1 MRKRA
6 MIAQA
11 YGALALSAV
20 ALTFFSG
27 CTTLPAD
34 AVQRIERARKHYQ
47 ANQYTDAERLVNL
60 VIDGYPETKGVGAAY
75 YLRGMCNYR
84 KKRDPQARSDFHK
97 ALQTSSDPEVM
108 ARAHAQLGH
117 IAFQADDYRRA
128 IAHYVE
134 VVKTGGEVSFMD
146 QVYYR
151 YGDSLQK
158 AGQWQAAR
166 KIFPKVW
173 TLFPDSEF
181 APFARRKFAWVR
193 NSFAIQCAAFNR
205 SDLAHDFANDLRRKG
220 LDASTDVNLR
230 GERAKH
236 VVHVGRYSSF
246 RDARDDLARVR
257 QVAADAFIVP

>member
-1 MRKRA
+1 MLKRA
-6 MIAQA
+6 IAAQA
-11 YGALALSAV
+11 AGALALSAV

-27 CTTLPAD
+27 CATLPAD

-47 ANQYTDAERLVNL
+47 AEQYTDAERLVNL

-84 KKRDPQARSDFHK
+84 KKRDPQARSDFHQ
-97 ALQTSSDPEVM
+97 ALRTSSDPEM
-108 ARAHAQLGH
+108 TARANAQLGH
-117 IAFQADDYRRA
+117 IAFQANDYRQA
-128 IAHYVE
+128 IGHYME
-134 VVKTGGEVSFMD
+134 AVKTGGEVSFMD

-158 AGQWQAAR
+158 AGQWQTAR

-173 TLFPDSEF
+173 KLFPGSEF
-181 APFARRKFAWVR
+181 VPFARRKFSWR
-193 NSFAIQCAAFNR
+193 HDFFSIQCAAFNR

-230 GERAKH
+230 GARAKH
-236 VVHVGRYSSF
+236 VVHAGRYLSF
-246 RDARDDLARVR
+246 RDARDGLARVR
-257 QVAADAFIVP
+257 QVVADAFIVP

>member
-1 MRKRA
+1 MRKRVMA
-6 MIAQA
+6 AQA
-11 YGALALSAV
+11 YVALALGVV

-27 CTTLPAD
+27 CATLPAD

-47 ANQYTDAERLVNL
+47 AEQYTDAERLVNL
-60 VIDGYPETKGVGAAY
+60 VIGGYPETKGVGAAY
-75 YLRGMCNYR
+75 YLRGMCKYR

-97 ALQTSSDPEVM
+97 ALQTSSDPQVL
-108 ARAHAQLGH
+108 ARANAQLGH
-117 IAFQADDYRRA
+117 IAFQADDYRKA
-128 IAHYVE
+128 IGHYIE

-158 AGQWQAAR
+158 VGQWQAAR

-173 TLFPDSEF
+173 KLFPGSEF
-181 APFARRKFAWVR
+181 VPFARRKFAWAR

-230 GERAKH
+230 GARAKH
-236 VVHVGRYSSF
+236 VVHVGRYFSF

>member
-6 MIAQA
+6 MTAQA
-11 YGALALSAV
+11 YGTLALSAV

-27 CTTLPAD
+27 CATLPAD

-47 ANQYTDAERLVNL
+47 AEQYTDAERLVNL
-60 VIDGYPETKGVGAAY
+60 VINGYPETKGVGAAY

-108 ARAHAQLGH
+108 ARANAQLGH
-117 IAFQADDYRRA
+117 IAFQKDDYRQA
-128 IAHYVE
+128 VGHYFE
-134 VVKTGGEVSFMD
+134 AVKTGGKVSFMD

-158 AGQWQAAR
+158 VGQWQAAR

-173 TLFPDSEF
+173 KLFPSSEF
-181 APFARRKFAWVR
+181 VPFARRKFRWR
-193 NSFAIQCAAFNR
+193 HDFFSIQCAAFNR

-220 LDASTDVNLR
+220 FAASTDVNLR
-230 GERAKH
+230 GARAKH
-236 VVHVGRYSSF
+236 VVHVGRYFSF

>member
-1 MRKRA
+1 MLKRA
-6 MIAQA
+6 MAAQA
-11 YGALALSAV
+11 CWAPALTAV

-27 CTTLPAD
+27 CATLPAD

-47 ANQYTDAERLVNL
+47 AEQYADAERLVGL

-75 YLRGMCNYR
+75 YLRGMCSYR

-97 ALQTSSDPEVM
+97 ALETSSDPEVL
-108 ARAHAQLGH
+108 ARANAQLGH
-117 IAFQADDYRRA
+117 IAFQADDYRKA
-128 IAHYVE
+128 IGHYIE
-134 VVKTGGEVSFMD
+134 VVKTGGQRPFMD

-158 AGQWQAAR
+158 VGQWQAAR

-173 TLFPDSEF
+173 KLFPSSKF
-181 APFARRKFAWVR
+181 VPFARRKFAWAR

-220 LDASTDVNLR
+220 LDATTDVNLR
-230 GERAKH
+230 GARAKH
-236 VVHVGRYSSF
+236 VVHVGRYLSF

-257 QVAADAFIVP
+257 RVVADAFIVP

>member
-6 MIAQA
+6 MAAQTC
-11 YGALALSAV
+11 GALALSAV

-27 CTTLPAD
+27 CATLPAD
-34 AVQRIERARKHYQ
+34 AVQRIEQARTHYQ
-47 ANQYTDAERLVNL
+47 AEHWTDAERLVNQ

-84 KKRDPQARSDFHK
+84 KKRDPQARSDFHR
-97 ALQTSSDPEVM
+97 ALQTSSDPELL
-108 ARAHAQLGH
+108 ARANAQLGH
-117 IAFQADDYRRA
+117 IAFQADDYRQA
-128 IAHYVE
+128 IGHYIE
-134 VVKTGGEVSFMD
+134 AVKTGGEVSFMD

-173 TLFPDSEF
+173 KLFPGSEF
-181 APFARRKFAWVR
+181 VSFARRKFSWR
-193 NSFAIQCAAFNR
+193 HDFFSIQCAAFNR

-220 LDASTDVNLR
+220 FDASTDVNLR
-230 GERAKH
+230 GARAKH
-236 VVHVGRYSSF
+236 LVHVGRYLSF